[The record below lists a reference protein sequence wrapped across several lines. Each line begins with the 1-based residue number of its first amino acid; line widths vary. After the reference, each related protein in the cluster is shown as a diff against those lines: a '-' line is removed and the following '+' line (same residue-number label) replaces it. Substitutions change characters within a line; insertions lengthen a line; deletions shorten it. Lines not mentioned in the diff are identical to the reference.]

1 MLSDSSRAAHL
12 DPASFKALK
21 MCGEA
26 CVLLGMA
33 PKVRDL
39 DLIDRGLSHL
49 NQALHSCQS
58 APKTDSDR
66 KVMRQLFEKQIKIQI
81 LRAKKIRWFKLHDL
95 ALVEKK
101 IILEELRVA
110 LNIDEQPLDPSEDIV
125 EKTEEG
131 AEFGTPIGQG

>member
-1 MLSDSSRAAHL
+1 
-12 DPASFKALK
+12 
-21 MCGEA
+21 
-26 CVLLGMA
+26 
-33 PKVRDL
+33 
-39 DLIDRGLSHL
+39 
-49 NQALHSCQS
+49 
-58 APKTDSDR
+58 
-66 KVMRQLFEKQIKIQI
+66 MRQLFEKQIKIQI